1 MSRRALSLVAGL
13 SALLVGGVALV
24 QGAASAS
31 AASTTVTAYS
41 ATITIPV
48 PPASSY
54 AGTGGGDGWAVA
66 LSSTAVYNVFHHNSV
81 LNVACHLQKDAS
93 PCWSPAFKT
102 ITDGSG
108 NNFATPGQ
116 PGVWLD
122 QASGHLF
129 VFATRSSNQTGGV
142 VCMDTT
148 KSGAF
153 CGFTAL
159 TPTGTTPAN
168 GQGYS
173 GITNPV
179 TVGSKTYAFNSV
191 SGSTATGAK
200 NRLLCFDQITRAAC
214 AGQPFTIK
222 IGSGAVTSP
231 STPSLPIA
239 AVGSEI
245 IVPVGVGNSPILAC
259 YNPTAAG
266 GTCAG
271 TWPRS
276 APFGSV
282 TSGAPFPMLTKAGVP
297 NGFCLPDGTDEC
309 FSLSGASVATPPH
322 MTSEIAASY
331 YWNGTAV
338 VIGPRVY
345 VPSGNGNQVGCYDY
359 SASAGCANFP
369 KTFSNL
375 YLLYTVNPDPY
386 RGDCLWVNAD
396 SGTQIQN
403 FDAFN
408 PSQACGQGP
417 IRVLASSVV
426 VDTPQCTPATYTSLQ
441 VTDPPRASY
450 TSGLV
455 HFADSSANSIPG
467 IPDMTLDNTG
477 TASLAGLKLNTA
489 NGLPQFLITLTGAG
503 SRPKSVT
510 VKLVWTATYD
520 PNCIKAGTLAT
531 PITTPSTT
539 TPTTVAAAAVTT
551 TTVAPAAELPRTGS
565 SSGPAALV
573 GLVSLVSGG
582 ALLGFS
588 RRRRPHSA

>member
-1 MSRRALSLVAGL
+1 MSVLRRKSLSLVA
-13 SALLVGGVALV
+13 ALTALVGTAMLV
-24 QGAASAS
+24 QGGASAS
-31 AASTTVTAYS
+31 AASTTLTAYT

-66 LSSTAVYNVFHHNSV
+66 LSSTAVYNVFHHSSQ

-93 PCWSPAFKT
+93 PCWSPAYKT

-108 NNFATPGQ
+108 NNFATSGQ

-122 QASGHLF
+122 QATGHLF

-142 VCMDTT
+142 VCIDTT

-153 CGFTAL
+153 SGFTAL
-159 TPTGTTPAN
+159 TPTGSTPTYQ
-168 GQGYS
+168 QGYS

-179 TVGSKTYAFNSV
+179 NVGSKTYAFNSV
-191 SGSTATGAK
+191 TGSTATGAK
-200 NRLLCFDQITRAAC
+200 NRLLCFDQATRAAC
-214 AGQPFTIK
+214 AGQPFAIK
-222 IGSGAVTSP
+222 IGSGAVSGP
-231 STPSLPIA
+231 STPSQPIA
-239 AVGSEI
+239 SIGNQV
-245 IVPVGVGNSPILAC
+245 IVPVTVGGSPIFGC
-259 YNPTAAG
+259 YKPSAAG
-266 GTCAG
+266 GNCSG

-276 APFGSV
+276 APSGSMS
-282 TSGAPFPMLTKAGVP
+282 SGAPFPMLTKSGVP
-297 NGFCLPDGTDEC
+297 TGFCIPDGTDEC
-309 FSLSGASVATPPH
+309 FNLSGGSVATPPH
-322 MTSEIAASY
+322 MTTEINSSY

-345 VPSGNGNQVGCYDY
+345 VPSGNGNSVGCYDY
-359 SASAGCANFP
+359 SASAGCPNFP

-426 VDTPQCTPATYTSLQ
+426 VDTPQCMPATYTSLQ
-441 VTDPPRASY
+441 VLDPVRSSY
-450 TSGLV
+450 TSGVV
-455 HFADSSANSIPG
+455 HFADGSANSIPG

-477 TASLAGLKLNTA
+477 TANLAGLKLNTA

-510 VKLVWTATYD
+510 VKLVWTAEYD
-520 PNCIKAGTLAT
+520 PNCVKAGTLAT
-531 PITTPSTT
+531 PITTPATT
-539 TPTTVAAAAVTT
+539 TPTTVTAAATP
-551 TTVAPAAELPRTGS
+551 TTVAPAELPRTGS
-565 SSGPAALV
+565 SSGPTALV
-573 GLVSLVSGG
+573 GIATVLAGS
-582 ALLGFS
+582 ALLGFA
-588 RRRRPHSA
+588 RRRRQHSV